1 MNDAQSFTSQILNTY
16 NPNSIIPFTDTDG
29 FYHFTYLTINT
40 INNKFYLGKHTT
52 KDLNDGYI
60 GSGIAFKNAIRKHG
74 QSNFQHYRLQFF
86 NTAQD
91 AYIAEALLITEDV
104 IKKYR
109 DELKVCYNLK
119 TGGFGGGGLSEE
131 SKEKRSKASKET
143 RSKAEYKEKHSKSMK
158 EACARPEVKEK
169 MSKAIKEACA
179 RPEVKEKHRSAIKE
193 AWSRPEYKEKRSK
206 AMKELYARPEVK
218 EKHSKALKESHARPE
233 VKEKLSKASKESH
246 ARPEYKEKQSKAM
259 KENWSRPEVKE
270 KHRSAI
276 KEMQANKEMIYQST
290 GEKKTVHTND
300 VLSHLKAGWTFTQG
314 SIIIYNKKLNI
325 QKTIMFKNKKDKGAL
340 YKRLIGYLENGY
352 EIGKRPRGIKS
363 EVFVV
368 VAGSEYCGKRK
379 MVSLF

>member
-60 GSGIAFKNAIRKHG
+60 GSGIAFLNAVKKHG
-74 QSNFQHYRLQFF
+74 HSNFQHYRLQFF

-91 AYIAEALLITEDV
+91 AYIAEALLITEEYL
-104 IKKYR
+104 KKYR

-119 TGGFGGGGLSEE
+119 TGGGSGSILSEE
-131 SKEKRSKASKET
+131 SKEKISKTSKE
-143 RSKAEYKEKHSKSMK
+143 SWS
-158 EACARPEVKEK
+158 RPDVKEK
-169 MSKAIKEACA
+169 LRDAFA
-179 RPEVKEKHRSAIKE
+179 
-193 AWSRPEYKEKRSK
+193 RPEYKEKRSK
-206 AMKELYARPEVK
+206 A
-218 EKHSKALKESHARPE
+218 
-233 VKEKLSKASKESH
+233 SKE
-246 ARPEYKEKQSKAM
+246 
-259 KENWSRPEVKE
+259 V
-270 KHRSAI
+270 
-276 KEMQANKEMIYQST
+276 QANKEMIYQST

-314 SIIIYNKKLNI
+314 YLNIYNKKLNI
-325 QKTIMFKNKKDKGAL
+325 EKTITFKNNKDKGAL

-352 EIGKRPRGIKS
+352 EIGHRPIVIKS